1 MLYSPLWGTHKGDRD
16 MNRIHKIV
24 TIVLSLASILVLTI
38 ATHFVV
44 TQIPEDIKFNID
56 TTAPIDVNAFDSVS
70 GVTPLM
76 QAAIDSDYER
86 TKMLLAAGADPNL
99 RSANAD
105 QDYAIN
111 YALINGGKLGS
122 LAVAK
127 LLLANGA
134 DVHVADARGMQPIH
148 KMMFV
153 AQQDIMR
160 RDININTLSGEN
172 NNNRWEILQELMR
185 RGADI
190 NAQAEDGSTMLHITV
205 TNFDRDWIDTLNKEY
220 GQILNYNIKDN
231 KGRTPLDLAI
241 ELGHVSVNGA
251 ESVENSIRRR
261 PRYIGDDYNV
271 TATDKYKRNGL
282 QLAVIRRDMKFVKE
296 LAEHGTDLAHQDE
309 WGNTALHYA
318 VSNGMPTEYVSYLL
332 SQKAPTNLANNEGK
346 IPLFNIFTIRSI
358 PLRYDIAQMLIDA
371 GSPIAHKDNK
381 GKSVIDYATDSKL
394 RELFSNSLKMRAQK
408 QKPTSPDAP
417 LTIAAPA
424 A

>member
-1 MLYSPLWGTHKGDRD
+1 
-16 MNRIHKIV
+16 MNRSYKLV
-24 TIVLSLASILVLTI
+24 TIVVSLASMMLLTV
-38 ATHFVV
+38 ATHFVI
-44 TQIPEDIKFNID
+44 TQIPEEIKFNID
-56 TTAPIDVNAFDSVS
+56 LLGGPVDVNAFDTVS

-86 TKMLLAAGADPNL
+86 TKILLAAGANPNI

-134 DVHVADARGMQPIH
+134 DVHVYDARGMRPIH

-153 AQQDIMR
+153 QQQDIAR
-160 RDININTLSGEN
+160 RNINIDTLSGEN

-241 ELGHVSVNGA
+241 ELGMVSVYGT

-261 PRYIGDDYNV
+261 PRYIGDDYNI
-271 TATDKYKRNGL
+271 TAMDQYKRNGL
-282 QLAVIRRDMKFVKE
+282 QLAVIRKDMKFVQE
-296 LAEHGTDLAHQDE
+296 LAGHGADLAHQDE

-318 VSNGMPTEYVSYLL
+318 VTNGAPAEYVRYLL
-332 SQKAPTNLANNEGK
+332 SKNAPTNLANNDGK
-346 IPLFNIFTIRSI
+346 TPLFNIFTIPYA
-358 PLRYDIAQMLIDA
+358 PLRYEVAQMLVDA
-371 GSPIAHKDNK
+371 GSPIAHKDNR
-381 GKSVIDYATDSKL
+381 GRSVIDLATNSKM
-394 RELFSNSLKMRAQK
+394 RELFSNALKNRAQK
-408 QKPTSPDAP
+408 QKPLQPDGSLP
-417 LTIAAPA
+417 IAAPA

>member
-1 MLYSPLWGTHKGDRD
+1 MGDRD
-16 MNRIHKIV
+16 MNRIHKAV
-24 TIVLSLASILVLTI
+24 TILVSLASIMLLTV
-38 ATHFVV
+38 ATHFVI
-44 TQIPEDIKFNID
+44 TQIPEDITYNID
-56 TTAPIDVNAFDSVS
+56 TTAPIDVNAFDTVS

-86 TKMLLAAGADPNL
+86 TKMLLAAGADPNI

-153 AQQDIMR
+153 AQQDIAR
-160 RDININTLSGEN
+160 RNINIDSLNGEN

-220 GQILNYNIKDN
+220 GQILNYDLKDN

-241 ELGHVSVNGA
+241 ELGMVSVYGT

-261 PRYIGDDYNV
+261 PRYIGDNYNV
-271 TATDKYKRNGL
+271 TAMDNYKRTGL
-282 QLAVIRRDMKFVKE
+282 QLAVIRRDMKFTTE
-296 LAEHGTDLAHQDE
+296 LTEHGADLAHQDD

-318 VSNGMPTEYVSYLL
+318 VSNGAPAEYVRYLL
-332 SQKAPTNLANNEGK
+332 SKNAPTNLANNKGQTP
-346 IPLFNIFTIRSI
+346 IFNIFTIRSI
-358 PLRYDIAQMLIDA
+358 PLRYEIAQMLVDA
-371 GSPIAHKDNK
+371 GSPITHKDNK
-381 GKSVIDYATDSKL
+381 GKSVIEYATDNKL
-394 RELFSNSLKMRAQK
+394 RELFANALKSRAQK
-408 QKPTSPDAP
+408 QKPKLIDAVP
-417 LTIAAPA
+417 I
-424 A
+424 

>member
-1 MLYSPLWGTHKGDRD
+1 
-16 MNRIHKIV
+16 MNRIHKAA
-24 TIVLSLASILVLTI
+24 TILVSLASIMLLTV
-38 ATHFVV
+38 ATHFVI
-44 TQIPEDIKFNID
+44 TQIPEDIKYNID
-56 TTAPIDVNAFDSVS
+56 TTAPIDVNAFDTVS

-86 TKMLLAAGADPNL
+86 TKMLLAAGADPNI

-153 AQQDIMR
+153 AQQEIAR
-160 RDININTLSGEN
+160 RNINIDALNGEN

-220 GQILNYNIKDN
+220 GQILNYDLKDN
-231 KGRTPLDLAI
+231 RGRTPLELAI
-241 ELGHVSVNGA
+241 ELGMVSVNGA
-251 ESVENSIRRR
+251 ESVENSLRRR
-261 PRYIGDDYNV
+261 PRYIGDNYNV
-271 TATDKYKRNGL
+271 TAMDSYKRTGL
-282 QLAVIRRDMKFVKE
+282 QLAVIRRDMKFTTE
-296 LAEHGTDLAHQDE
+296 LAQHGADLAHQDD

-318 VSNGMPTEYVSYLL
+318 VSNGRPTEYVRYLL
-332 SQKAPTNLANNEGK
+332 SKNAPTNLANNQGQTP
-346 IPLFNIFTIRSI
+346 IFNIFTIHSI
-358 PLRYDIAQMLIDA
+358 PLRYEIAQMLIDA
-371 GSPIAHKDNK
+371 GSPITHKDNK
-381 GKSVIDYATDSKL
+381 DKSVIDYATDDKL
-394 RELFSNSLKMRAQK
+394 RELFVSTLKSRAAK
-408 QKPTSPDAP
+408 NK
-417 LTIAAPA
+417 I
-424 A
+424 